1 MIEFITKSKIR
12 QKIILLFLYNQKREF
27 YLSEIAKIVGTS
39 PGTAQRELNRLL
51 SSGFISFKKKANL
64 SIYSLN
70 NRYTLLKEVKAI
82 VNKTFG
88 IEVLL
93 KNELGTIDNIEY
105 AFIFGSFVKGKF
117 RSESDIDLFVIGDV
131 EEDQI
136 LKTVEKIENSIDREI
151 NYHLAGRNEF
161 LSKTKDNYFYREIL
175 QDYIL
180 LVGNKDDFK
189 KLGYSKKYRS
199 RQVKCPKCQADN
211 SETQKFC
218 GECGVLLTSSGDQS
232 VGANLNKA

>member
-1 MIEFITKSKIR
+1 VIDFLTRSKIKR
-12 QKIILLFLYNQKREF
+12 KIILLFLCNQKREF

-51 SSGFISFKKKANL
+51 ASDFISFKKKANL

-70 NRYTLLKEVKAI
+70 KRYALLKEVEAI

-88 IEVLL
+88 IEVQL
-93 KNELGTIDNIEY
+93 KNDLGVIDNIEY

-117 RSESDIDLFVIGDV
+117 RSESDIDLFIIGDV

-136 LKTVEKIENSIDREI
+136 LKTIENIENSIDREI
-151 NYHLAGRNEF
+151 NYHFADKDDF

-175 QDYIL
+175 HDYL
-180 LVGNKDDFK
+180 LLIGNKDEFK
-189 KLGYSKKYRS
+189 KLIEKTHS
-199 RQVKCPKCQADN
+199 
-211 SETQKFC
+211 
-218 GECGVLLTSSGDQS
+218 
-232 VGANLNKA
+232 